1 MGLIIIKGVR
11 YEQAD
16 ISSPSLLDMILLQQQ
31 SRAVLQ
37 HGLSMSRLE
46 KSKREMQRYAR
57 EQKSWEKAGKPEG
70 SEPEMPE
77 SGMEAIAAM
86 VFLSMRGAGQKVS
99 FEEAASVGLD
109 DLDFEGGP
117 DDVEADDVEADPTGP
132 GSDGPAT
139 LDADAP
145 AEPPETPGLL
155 NG

>member
-1 MGLIIIKGVR
+1 MGLIIIRGVR

-31 SRAVLQ
+31 SKAVLA

-46 KSKREMQRYAR
+46 SGKKEMKRYAQ

-86 VFLSMRGAGQKVS
+86 VFLSLRGAGQKVS
-99 FEEAASVGLD
+99 FEEAASVSLD
-109 DLDFEGGP
+109 DLDFEEGP
-117 DDVEADDVEADPTGP
+117 DDVKADESADPTRP

-139 LDADAP
+139 PDEDAP
-145 AEPPETPGLL
+145 AEPPGTPGRS

>member
-46 KSKREMQRYAR
+46 KSKREMQRYAV
-57 EQKSWEKAGKPEG
+57 EQKSWERAGKPEG

-117 DDVEADDVEADPTGP
+117 DDVEADESADPTRP

-139 LDADAP
+139 PDADAP
-145 AEPPETPGLL
+145 AEPPASDGPS